1 MSDLFGYEIGERMAS
16 LAADNAGEE
25 WKSLAFNALVSYAK
39 THDTFTI
46 EDVRRASHDVP
57 LAPTEKAWGHI
68 AISAK
73 KDGVISRHGT
83 ANVQN
88 GRMIAVLWKSNIK
101 AKNE

>member
-1 MSDLFGYEIGERMAS
+1 MNDLFGYEIGERMAS

-25 WKSLAFNALVSYAK
+25 WKTLAYNALVSYAK
-39 THDTFTI
+39 THDIFTI

-57 LAPTEKAWGHI
+57 LAPTERAWGHI

-73 KDGVISRHGT
+73 KDNVISRHGT